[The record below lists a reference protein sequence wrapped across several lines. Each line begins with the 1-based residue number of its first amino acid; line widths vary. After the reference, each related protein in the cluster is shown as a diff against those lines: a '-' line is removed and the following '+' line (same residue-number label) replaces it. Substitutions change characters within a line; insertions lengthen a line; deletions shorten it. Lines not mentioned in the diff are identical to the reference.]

1 MDKYENLTSE
11 DLGLKPRT
19 VERTKFEYSPLSK
32 IFNKELRE
40 DDKKEEIFKRLENVK
55 DTSLTQLQAIKDQG

>member
-11 DLGLKPRT
+11 DLGLKPST
-19 VERTKFEYSPLSK
+19 VERTKFEYSLLSK

-40 DDKKEEIFKRLENVK
+40 DDKKEELFKRLENVK